1 MRLHSDKSP
10 GRGGFSHFQENL
22 SPDCHGKT
30 GVERLAERGLAVKAG
45 RALVEFAVVTFYSI
59 VC

>member
-1 MRLHSDKSP
+1 MRA
-10 GRGGFSHFQENL
+10 GFSGFLEFL

-45 RALVEFAVVTFYSI
+45 RVLVEFAVVTFYSI